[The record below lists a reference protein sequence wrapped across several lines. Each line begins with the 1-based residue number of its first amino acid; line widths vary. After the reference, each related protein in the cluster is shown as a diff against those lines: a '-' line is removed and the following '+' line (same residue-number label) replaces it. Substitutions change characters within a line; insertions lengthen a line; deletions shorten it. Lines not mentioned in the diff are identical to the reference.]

1 MGPGESSMA
10 DEGEEVTKA
19 GNEAVFNVRS
29 SGVVLTSSASI
40 PSFRITDHVRGGI
53 ISAWS
58 LWPISGLLL
67 SFLEFL
73 TQHKKIKIHP
83 ISF

>member
-19 GNEAVFNVRS
+19 GNEAVLNVRS
-29 SGVVLTSSASI
+29 SDVVLTSSASI

-53 ISAWS
+53 VFMAYLRSALAFFRIFDPTS
-58 LWPISGLLL
+58 
-67 SFLEFL
+67 SF
-73 TQHKKIKIHP
+73 
-83 ISF
+83 

>member
-1 MGPGESSMA
+1 MGPGESSMV

-19 GNEAVFNVRS
+19 GNEAVLNVRS
-29 SGVVLTSSASI
+29 SDVVLISSASI

-58 LWPISGLLL
+58 LWPIPGLLMP
-67 SFLEFL
+67 FLEFL
-73 TQHKKIKIHP
+73 TQHHCL
-83 ISF
+83 SRN

>member
-1 MGPGESSMA
+1 MGPGESSMV

-19 GNEAVFNVRS
+19 GNEAVLNVRS
-29 SGVVLTSSASI
+29 SDVVLISSASI

-58 LWPISGLLL
+58 LWPILGLMP
-67 SFLEFL
+67 FLEFL
-73 TQHKKIKIHP
+73 TQHHCL
-83 ISF
+83 SRN